1 MKNIVVCKNCNS
13 ENPLYELICLN
24 CKSYL
29 REKVYNIDFWKTVA
43 QLIENPATA
52 FKTIINSEHK
62 NFLVFLIILVSGKIL
77 VNGVFFKILFEK
89 GNTGISNYLWDY
101 FLSILLLVS
110 VLILFAGLFNAVTDK
125 FGVKTRF
132 LDNFS
137 IIAYSYLPYTFGFVI
152 LFPVELILFGGYLF
166 SYSPSPFQIKE
177 TLAYIL
183 LVFEGLL
190 IVWNIFLTIT
200 AIRIQSGNSLYS
212 LVWAFA
218 IHIIFFISLIFLS
231 TFLFS

>member
-1 MKNIVVCKNCNS
+1 MKNVVVCKNCNS
-13 ENPLYELICLN
+13 ENPLYALICLN

-29 REKVYNIDFWKTVA
+29 REKVYNIDFWKTVTL
-43 QLIENPATA
+43 LIEAPSKA

-77 VNGVFFKILFEK
+77 VNGVFLKILFEK
-89 GNTGISNYLWDY
+89 GNTGISNYFLNY
-101 FLSILLLVS
+101 FFSILLLVLI
-110 VLILFAGLFNAVTDK
+110 LILFAGLFNVVTDK
-125 FGVKTRF
+125 YGVKTRF

-137 IIAYSYLPYTFGFVI
+137 TLAYSFIPYTFGFVI

-177 TLAYIL
+177 TLAYTL

-200 AIRIQSGNSLYS
+200 AIRVQSGNSFYS
-212 LVWAFA
+212 LVWAFV
-218 IHIIFFISLIFLS
+218 IHIVFFISLIFLS
-231 TFLFS
+231 IFFFN

>member
-1 MKNIVVCKNCNS
+1 MKNVVVCKHCNS
-13 ENPLYELICLN
+13 ENPSYGLICLN

-43 QLIENPATA
+43 LLIEAPAKA

-77 VNGVFFKILFEK
+77 VNGVFLKILFEK
-89 GNTGISNYLWDY
+89 GSGISNYFLDY
-101 FLSILLLVS
+101 FLSILLF
-110 VLILFAGLFNAVTDK
+110 VLILVFFAGLFNVVTDK
-125 FGVKTRF
+125 YGVKTRF

-137 IIAYSYLPYTFGFVI
+137 ILAYSFIPYTFGFVI

-177 TLAYIL
+177 TLAYTL

-190 IVWNIFLTIT
+190 FVWNIFLTIT
-200 AIRIQSGNSLYS
+200 AIRVQSDNSFYS
-212 LVWAFA
+212 MVWAFI

-231 TFLFS
+231 TFLFN